1 MIGYPSGQ
9 DGAILPA
16 RDYPP
21 CPARKFPRKP
31 YNKSFIDQAC
41 SAKMAGYWP
50 RSFFCVFMDLDSVS
64 VHKHAKKELGQYPAI
79 LTHTWSVTHIYYVIK
94 ITCCKTRIHV
104 LREAP
109 FQINHAQASCSMCAK
124 FCGHFRQYRFRFVL
138 GRGTDS
144 FERSLTCFIIR
155 NDFPSLWDSAQ
166 IFQLPF
172 GFGRSVSAVG
182 QRRITVVL
190 PSEACEAL

>member
-1 MIGYPSGQ
+1 MELSCPLGTTRRVPQENFSESHIINPLLTRLVRPRWLDIG
-9 DGAILPA
+9 LVL
-16 RDYPP
+16 
-21 CPARKFPRKP
+21 
-31 YNKSFIDQAC
+31 
-41 SAKMAGYWP
+41 
-50 RSFFCVFMDLDSVS
+50 FFCVFMDLDSVS
-64 VHKHAKKELGQYPAI
+64 VHKHAKKEVGQYPAI

-124 FCGHFRQYRFRFVL
+124 FCGHFRQYRVRFVL
-138 GRGTDS
+138 VRGTDS